1 MPLGGA
7 LGSALMS
14 AENFRSPS
22 FWHSTLGAPIVPR
35 APLDGDAQFDVA
47 IVGGGY
53 TGLWTAYYLNQREPG
68 CRIAIVEA
76 EVAGFGA
83 SGRNGGWCAY
93 YFSGIDALLADPGK
107 RQSALA
113 LQRAM
118 FDAVDEVGRVSK
130 AAGIDCDYAKGGA
143 LIAGRTPPDLE
154 RLREEHDEMLA
165 LGFAEEDFR
174 WLDAAAFAERA
185 RIDGALGGLYSPHCA
200 AIQPAK
206 LACGLASFLEA
217 RGVRVFER
225 SPVRKI
231 EEGVLE
237 TDRGRI
243 RAENVL
249 RCTEG
254 YTARLPG
261 LKRAIMPLHSMMIA
275 TEPLPESVWKEIG
288 LHGRPTFADRRR
300 SVTYGQ
306 RTADD
311 RLTFGTRGHYYYG
324 SGIRDYFDP
333 DSPGFAHTRSALIE
347 LFPSLADVAIT
358 HRWGG
363 PIGVTR
369 DWAPFVQ
376 FDPRTGLGAVGGYA
390 GNGVAAANLAGR
402 TLVELVLRET
412 TERTSYAWVNHPSRN
427 WEPEPLRW
435 LGFNAVL
442 AMGQRADAAEEQG
455 RDAGLCGR
463 IFEKFVAH

>member
-1 MPLGGA
+1 MP
-7 LGSALMS
+7 SAG
-14 AENFRSPS
+14 FRSPS
-22 FWHSTLGAPIVPR
+22 FWFSTLDEPVQPR
-35 APLDGDAQFDVA
+35 APLDGDEQFDVA
-47 IVGGGY
+47 IVGAGY
-53 TGLWTAYYLNQREPG
+53 TGLWTAYYLKQREPS
-68 CRIAIVEA
+68 CRIAVVEA

-93 YFSGIDALLADPGK
+93 HFSGLEGLMADPNK
-107 RQSALA
+107 RESALA

-118 FDAVDEVGRVSK
+118 FDAVDEVGRAS
-130 AAGIDCDYAKGGA
+130 ASAGIDCDYAKGGA
-143 LIAGRTPPDLE
+143 LIAGRSRPDLE
-154 RLREEHDEMLA
+154 RLREEHDEMIEY
-165 LGFAEEDFR
+165 GFSEEDFR
-174 WLDAAAFAERA
+174 WLDDSAFAERA
-185 RIDGALGGLYSPHCA
+185 RIDGALGGLYTPHCA
-200 AIQPAK
+200 ALQPAK

-217 RGVRVFER
+217 SGVSVFEQ
-225 SPVRKI
+225 SPVRTIAK
-231 EEGVLE
+231 GLLT

-243 RAENVL
+243 RADNVL
-249 RCTEG
+249 RCTEE
-254 YTARLPG
+254 YTCRLPR

-275 TEPLPESVWKEIG
+275 TEPLPDSIWKEIG

-333 DSPGFAHTRSALIE
+333 DSQVFAHTHSALLE
-347 LFPSLADVAIT
+347 LFPSLADVEIT

-363 PIGVTR
+363 AIGVTR

-376 FDPRTGLGAVGGYA
+376 FDLRTGLGAAGGFA

-402 TLVELVLRET
+402 TLAELVLRET
-412 TERTSYAWVNHPSRN
+412 TERTSFACVNHVSRN

-442 AMGQRADAAEEQG
+442 AMGERADAAEQKG
-455 RDAGLCGR
+455 RDAGIFGR
-463 IFEKFVAH
+463 IFEAFVAH

>member
-1 MPLGGA
+1 
-7 LGSALMS
+7 MS
-14 AENFRSPS
+14 SEDFRSPS
-22 FWHSTLGAPIVPR
+22 FWFSDLDEPVTPR

-47 IVGGGY
+47 IVGAGY

-68 CRIAIVEA
+68 CRIAVVDA

-93 YFSGIDALLADPGK
+93 YFSGLEGLMVDPST
-107 RQSALA
+107 RESALA

-118 FDAVDEVGRVSK
+118 FDAVDEVGRASA

-143 LIAGRTPPDLE
+143 IVAGRSRPDLE
-154 RLREEHDEMLA
+154 RLREEYEEMIE
-165 LGFAEEDFR
+165 LGFSEEDFH
-174 WLDAAAFAERA
+174 WLDASAFAERA

-200 AIQPAK
+200 ALQPAK

-217 RGVRVFER
+217 RGVSVFEQ
-225 SPVRKI
+225 SPVRTIAKGI
-231 EEGVLE
+231 LT

-254 YTARLPG
+254 YTCRLPG

-275 TEPLPESVWKEIG
+275 TEPLPDSVWKEIG

-311 RLTFGTRGHYYYG
+311 RLTFGTRGNYYYG

-333 DSPGFAHTRSALIE
+333 NSPGFDHTHSALLE
-347 LFPSLADVAIT
+347 LFPSLTDVEIT

-363 PIGVTR
+363 AIGVTR
-369 DWAPFVQ
+369 DWAPFVR
-376 FDPRTGLGAVGGYA
+376 FDSRTGLGAVGGYA

-412 TERTSYAWVNHPSRN
+412 TERTSFAWVNHTSRN

-442 AMGQRADAAEEQG
+442 TMGERADAAEQKG
-455 RDAGLCGR
+455 RDAGVCGR
-463 IFEKFVAH
+463 IFEVFVAH

>member
-1 MPLGGA
+1 MA
-7 LGSALMS
+7 SES
-14 AENFRSPS
+14 FRSPS
-22 FWHSTLGAPIVPR
+22 FWHSTLDEPVVPR
-35 APLDGDAQFDVA
+35 APLEADVQFDVA
-47 IVGGGY
+47 IIGAGY
-53 TGLWTAYYLNQREPG
+53 SGLWTAYYLNKREPG
-68 CRIAIVEA
+68 CRIALVDA

-93 YFSGIDALLADPGK
+93 HLSGIDSLLADPNT
-107 RQSALA
+107 RERALA

-118 FDAVDEVGRVSK
+118 FDAVDEVGRASA

-143 LIAGRTPPDLE
+143 LIAGRSGPDVE
-154 RLREEHDEMLA
+154 RLREEYEEMIE
-165 LGFAEEDFR
+165 LGFSEDDFT
-174 WLDAAAFAERA
+174 WLDASAFAERA

-206 LACGLASFLEA
+206 LAGGLASFLEA
-217 RGVRVFER
+217 RGVSVFEQ
-225 SPVRKI
+225 SPVRTIAK
-231 EEGVLE
+231 GVLT

-254 YTARLPG
+254 YTAGLPG
-261 LKRAIMPLHSMMIA
+261 LKRAILPLHSMMIA
-275 TEPLPESVWKEIG
+275 TEPLPDSVWKEIG
-288 LHGRPTFADRRR
+288 LRGRPTFGDRRR

-324 SGIRDYFDP
+324 SGLRDYFEP
-333 DSPGFAHTRSALIE
+333 NSPGFAHTHAALLE
-347 LFPSLADVAIT
+347 LFPSLADVEIT

-363 PIGVTR
+363 AIGVTR

-376 FDPRTGLGAVGGYA
+376 FDPRTGLGAAGGYA
-390 GNGVAAANLAGR
+390 GNGVAAANLAGL
-402 TLVELVLRET
+402 TLVELLLRET
-412 TERTSYAWVNHPSRN
+412 TERTSFAWVNHASRN

-442 AMGQRADAAEEQG
+442 TMGKWADAAEEKG

-463 IFEKFVAH
+463 IFEAFVAH

>member
-1 MPLGGA
+1 
-7 LGSALMS
+7 MS
-14 AENFRSPS
+14 AEKFRSPS
-22 FWHSTLGAPIVPR
+22 FWHSTLVEPVEPR

-47 IVGGGY
+47 IVGAGY
-53 TGLWTAYYLNQREPG
+53 SGLWTAYYLNQREPG
-68 CRIAIVEA
+68 CRIAIVDA

-93 YFSGIDALLADPGK
+93 YFSGLESQLADPNRREG
-107 RQSALA
+107 ALA

-118 FDAVDEVGRVSK
+118 FDAVDEVGRVAA

-143 LIAGRTPPDLE
+143 LIAGRTRFDLD
-154 RLREEHDEMLA
+154 RLREEYEEMI
-165 LGFAEEDFR
+165 GFGFSEDDFR
-174 WLDAAAFAERA
+174 WLDANAFAERA

-217 RGVRVFER
+217 RGVRIFER
-225 SPVRKI
+225 SPVRAIAK
-231 EEGVLE
+231 GLLT
-237 TDRGRI
+237 TDRGRV
-243 RAENVL
+243 RAETAL

-254 YTARLPG
+254 YTRRFPG
-261 LKRAIMPLHSMMIA
+261 LKRAILPLHSMMIA
-275 TEPLPESVWKEIG
+275 TEPLPDSIWKEIG
-288 LHGRPTFADRRR
+288 LAGRPTFSDRRR

-324 SGIRDYFDP
+324 SGVRDYFEP
-333 DSPGFAHTRSALIE
+333 TSPGFVHTHEALLE
-347 LFPSLADVAIT
+347 LFPSLAQVEIT

-363 PIGVTR
+363 AIGVTR

-376 FDPRTGLGAVGGYA
+376 FDARTGLGAAGGFA

-402 TLVELVLRET
+402 TLADLVLRES
-412 TERTSYAWVNHPSRN
+412 TERTAFAFVNHVSRN

-442 AMGQRADAAEEQG
+442 KLGEWADAAEQKG
-455 RDAGLCGR
+455 RDAGMIGR
-463 IFEKFVAH
+463 IFEQFVAH

>member
-1 MPLGGA
+1 
-7 LGSALMS
+7 MS

-22 FWHSTLGAPIVPR
+22 FWLSTLAEPVVPR
-35 APLDGDAQFDVA
+35 APLDADAQFDVA
-47 IVGGGY
+47 IVGAGY
-53 TGLWTAYYLNQREPG
+53 TGLWTAYYLNQREPS

-76 EVAGFGA
+76 NVAGFGA

-93 YFSGIDALLADPGK
+93 YFSGIDGSMADPNQ
-107 RQSALA
+107 RSRALA

-118 FDAVDEVGRVSK
+118 FDAVDEVGRASA

-143 LIAGRTPPDLE
+143 LVAGRTQFDLE
-154 RLREEHDEMLA
+154 RLRKEYDELIEY
-165 LGFAEEDFR
+165 GFSQEDFR
-174 WLDAAAFAERA
+174 WLDAGAFAERA

-206 LACGLASFLEA
+206 LTCGLASFLEA
-217 RGVRVFER
+217 RGVRIFEQ
-225 SPVRKI
+225 SPVRTI
-231 EEGVLE
+231 ERGILT

-243 RAENVL
+243 RADNVL

-254 YTARLPG
+254 YTCRLPG
-261 LKRAIMPLHSMMIA
+261 LKRAILPLHSMMIA
-275 TEPLPESVWKEIG
+275 TEPLPDSVWKEIG
-288 LHGRPTFADRRR
+288 LHGRPTFSDRRR

-306 RTADD
+306 RTADN

-333 DSPGFAHTRSALIE
+333 DGPDFVHTHSTLLE
-347 LFPSLADVAIT
+347 LFPSLAEAEIT

-363 PIGVTR
+363 AIGVTR
-369 DWAPFVQ
+369 DWKPFIQ
-376 FDPRTGLGAVGGYA
+376 FDSHTGLGAVGGYA

-402 TLVELVLRET
+402 TLVDLVLRET
-412 TERTSYAWVNHPSRN
+412 TERTSFAWVNRASRN

-435 LGFNAVL
+435 LGSQAVL
-442 AMGQRADAAEEQG
+442 AMGEWADSLERKG
-455 RDAGLCGR
+455 RDAGVIGR
-463 IFEKFVAH
+463 IFEAFVAH

>member
-1 MPLGGA
+1 
-7 LGSALMS
+7 MS

-22 FWHSTLGAPIVPR
+22 FWFSDLDEPVVPR
-35 APLDGDAQFDVA
+35 APLDGDNQFDVA
-47 IVGGGY
+47 IVGAGY
-53 TGLWTAYYLNQREPG
+53 TGLWTAYYLNRREPG

-93 YFSGIDALLADPGK
+93 YFSGIDALYSDPSK
-107 RQSALA
+107 RAGALA

-118 FDAVDEVGRVSK
+118 FDAVDEVGRASA

-143 LIAGRTPPDLE
+143 LVAGRTPPDIE
-154 RLREEHDEMLA
+154 RLREEYEEMIER
-165 LGFAEEDFR
+165 GFSEEDFQ
-174 WLDAAAFAERA
+174 WLDASGFAERA

-217 RGVRVFER
+217 RGVSIFER
-225 SPVRKI
+225 SPVRTIAK
-231 EEGVLE
+231 GLLT

-254 YTARLPG
+254 YTCRIPG
-261 LKRAIMPLHSMMIA
+261 FKRAIMPLHSMMIA
-275 TEPLPESVWKEIG
+275 TEPLPDSVWKEIG
-288 LHGRPTFADRRR
+288 LAGRPTFADRRR

-306 RTADD
+306 RTADG
-311 RLTFGTRGHYYYG
+311 RLTFGTRGNYFYG

-333 DSPGFAHTRSALIE
+333 AAPGFAHTHAALLE
-347 LFPSLADVAIT
+347 LFPSLGDVAIT

-376 FDPRTGLGAVGGYA
+376 FDPRTGVGAVGGYA
-390 GNGVAAANLAGR
+390 GNGVAAANLAGQ
-402 TLVELVLRET
+402 TLVELVLREK
-412 TERTSYAWVNHPSRN
+412 TELTSYAWINHASRN

-442 AMGQRADAAEEQG
+442 TMGERADAAEERG
-455 RDAGLCGR
+455 RDAGLYGR